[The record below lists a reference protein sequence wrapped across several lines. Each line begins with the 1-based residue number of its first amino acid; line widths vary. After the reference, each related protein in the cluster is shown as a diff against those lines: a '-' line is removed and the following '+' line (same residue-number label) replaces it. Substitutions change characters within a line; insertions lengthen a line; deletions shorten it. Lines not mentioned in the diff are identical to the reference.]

1 MLAAVFVCL
10 VAGSPN
16 INGGFFKCI
25 LGNQLTVDHRKV
37 CPILERRV
45 KISPPVAHRQHHCGG
60 GGMRSAE
67 CSLVVTALKMVST
80 TRRVGKDVV
89 HVTYANAGWHRQFV
103 TRSSAAADEPHD
115 ALCHC
120 QQGRPQDFG

>member
-1 MLAAVFVCL
+1 M
-10 VAGSPN
+10 
-16 INGGFFKCI
+16 
-25 LGNQLTVDHRKV
+25 DHRKV

-80 TRRVGKDVV
+80 TRRLGKDVV
-89 HVTYANAGWHRQFV
+89 HVTYAGWHRQFV